1 MRTEVERLPEE
12 FLVRLRRIFPSS
24 RFHDLVNTFSRPK
37 PTTLRANTLKVSAG
51 EVMASLQGAGFA
63 LQRVPWL
70 AEAFLM
76 RRGTLRELQEHPF
89 YGEGKIYVQNLSSMI
104 PPLILDPRPGES
116 VLDLTAAPGSKT
128 SEIACLMRGEGRIV
142 ANDNNRTRFFKL
154 LATLRNQGCANV
166 QALCHHGET
175 MGRRFPAAFDRVLLD
190 APCSAEGRF
199 YASEPRSYA
208 YWKTRKV
215 EEMARKQ
222 RRLFAAA
229 VQALKPGGILV
240 YSTCT
245 FAPEENEGVLSWAL
259 EKFKGTLAGCDLW
272 REAPILRALTNAARP
287 LSAWEGKT
295 FHGDTALAAR
305 ILPSETMEGFFVAK
319 FKKAMIR
326 SF

>member
-1 MRTEVERLPEE
+1 MRTEVARLPED
-12 FLVRLRRIFPSS
+12 FLDRLRRIFPTG
-24 RFHDLVNTFSRPK
+24 RFDALVNTFAEPG
-37 PTTLRANTLKVSAG
+37 PTTLRANTLKATGEEVRAG
-51 EVMASLQGAGFA
+51 LQEAGFA
-63 LQRVPWL
+63 LERVPWFHD
-70 AEAFLM
+70 AFIL

-89 YGEGKIYVQNLSSMI
+89 YAEGKTYVQNLSSMI

-128 SEIACLMRGEGRIV
+128 SELACLMKGEGRIV
-142 ANDNNRTRFFKL
+142 ANDNNRPRFFKL
-154 LATLRNQGCANV
+154 LATIRNQGCANV
-166 QALCHHGET
+166 QTVCHHGES

-199 YASEPRSYA
+199 YANEPRSYA

-229 VQALKPGGILV
+229 VEALQPGGALV

-245 FAPEENEGVLSWAL
+245 FAPEENEGVVSWAL
-259 EKFKGTLAGCDLW
+259 ERFKGALRASDLW
-272 REAPILRALTNAARP
+272 REAPLLATLPNKARP
-287 LSAWEGKT
+287 LSSWEGHA
-295 FHGDTALAAR
+295 FQRDVALAAR

-319 FKKAMIR
+319 FRKKAGVA
-326 SF
+326 